1 MQFSAGTFREEVI
14 ELVADDERAIVLLT
28 HRLERDGRPHEYRTA
43 HLWRI
48 GGGRLVAWRELPG
61 SQQEFDRIWSE
72 AP

>member
-1 MQFSAGTFREEVI
+1 MTHMVDNCGWV
-14 ELVADDERAIVLLT
+14 VARLGGLQAIAAAVLWD
-28 HRLERDGRPHEYRTA
+28 RIDRTA

-61 SQQEFDRIWSE
+61 SQQEFDRVWSE